1 MAYKASSR
9 RSETPNLSKML
20 CRWFFTVCSL
30 INIFSA
36 ISLFL
41 KPCATKATIS
51 RSLWLSR
58 ERSRSRL
65 LETGVPAA
73 GASSAPVANCRMTAA
88 VVCESSQ
95 ISPALTLR
103 MLLINRSVALCFK
116 TMPEVPSFMACTNS
130 FLSSEAV
137 STITRVLCLL
147 VCSLCS
153 VARPSRPGILRSS
166 SRISGSCV
174 CSTSNTC
181 RPSWACA
188 TTSKSGSRASRRHK
202 PSRNMGWS
210 SATTMRIFLGSA
222 GAASEDSSCVPS
234 FSGIRQYQ
242 LHFRVPL
249 VLCQSH
255 CQRLSHFPGRFFAAM
270 PPQPGPE
277 IRPKSRN
284 RLLYCVLLFLGTMSE
299 KWAEGEFQRF
309 WKRLQQLGLNAYESR
324 SYLVL
329 LGHPRF
335 KALELAARAH
345 VPRQKIYEVLDSLV
359 EKGFAQVVQER
370 TKLFSAVEPGLALP
384 AYMARKRQFADQELT
399 DHSRMSLA
407 LIDDLK
413 SVYSEGQGGRGTL
426 DFLRIVSD
434 PAQTA
439 AEYRRMLS
447 EVRSEYMEF
456 SRPPYAV
463 DPLDERLVKQA
474 RLSGVTCR
482 LLLEAGTLDEAH
494 RQTLQ
499 DYAAAGVQVRQVDS
513 LPLKLAV
520 FDGRQG
526 MLALLD
532 PVITRPSW
540 TAVVFDHEGMGEA
553 MTGLFEDRWRRGQ
566 AL

>member
-1 MAYKASSR
+1 
-9 RSETPNLSKML
+9 
-20 CRWFFTVCSL
+20 
-30 INIFSA
+30 
-36 ISLFL
+36 
-41 KPCATKATIS
+41 
-51 RSLWLSR
+51 
-58 ERSRSRL
+58 
-65 LETGVPAA
+65 
-73 GASSAPVANCRMTAA
+73 
-88 VVCESSQ
+88 
-95 ISPALTLR
+95 
-103 MLLINRSVALCFK
+103 
-116 TMPEVPSFMACTNS
+116 
-130 FLSSEAV
+130 
-137 STITRVLCLL
+137 
-147 VCSLCS
+147 
-153 VARPSRPGILRSS
+153 
-166 SRISGSCV
+166 
-174 CSTSNTC
+174 
-181 RPSWACA
+181 
-188 TTSKSGSRASRRHK
+188 
-202 PSRNMGWS
+202 
-210 SATTMRIFLGSA
+210 
-222 GAASEDSSCVPS
+222 
-234 FSGIRQYQ
+234 
-242 LHFRVPL
+242 
-249 VLCQSH
+249 
-255 CQRLSHFPGRFFAAM
+255 
-270 PPQPGPE
+270 
-277 IRPKSRN
+277 
-284 RLLYCVLLFLGTMSE
+284 MSE
-299 KWAEGEFQRF
+299 NWAEGEFQRF

-370 TKLFSAVEPGLALP
+370 TKLFSAVEPSLALP
-384 AYMARKRQFADQELT
+384 AYMARKRQLAEQELT
-399 DHSRMSLA
+399 DHGRVSVA

-447 EVRSEYMEF
+447 EVRTEYMEF

-482 LLLEAGTLDEAH
+482 LLLEAATLDDAH
-494 RQTLQ
+494 RQSLQ
-499 DYAAAGVQVRQVDS
+499 DYATAGVQVRQVDS
-513 LPLKLAV
+513 LPMKLAV

-526 MLALLD
+526 MIALLD